1 MTAAQRGESCAKE
14 LIHLLQAHR
23 NLSPSSQVIVLKN
36 TRRAGGTNR
45 SGPVVHSG
53 ILKFNMPAVFRLV
66 LNVLNEP
73 FQIKIQEYLEVAVQK
88 GNGEMRGL
96 SPCDGDVL
104 CFYSYVYKKKNPH
117 VETWTEDECDRN
129 DRVCLLTKEMQAA
142 SSRILTSRSSNC
154 SIISSQMLLPR
165 GHKQVILINRPHAT
179 KCCLRV
185 YLLQRSTDER
195 QTFCKLFCFRDIS

>member
-88 GNGEMRGL
+88 ENGEMRGM

-104 CFYSYVYKKKNPH
+104 CFYSYVSKKQILMWRHGLKTNAT
-117 VETWTEDECDRN
+117 ETT
-129 DRVCLLTKEMQAA
+129 MF
-142 SSRILTSRSSNC
+142 
-154 SIISSQMLLPR
+154 
-165 GHKQVILINRPHAT
+165 
-179 KCCLRV
+179 V
-185 YLLQRSTDER
+185 YLQKRCR
-195 QTFCKLFCFRDIS
+195 QPAAGFWQAGPQTAQ